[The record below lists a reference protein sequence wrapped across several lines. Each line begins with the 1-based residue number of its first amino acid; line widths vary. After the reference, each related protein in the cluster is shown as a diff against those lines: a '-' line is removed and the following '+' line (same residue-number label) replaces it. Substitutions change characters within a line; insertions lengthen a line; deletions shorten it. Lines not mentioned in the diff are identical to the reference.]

1 MRLLQHESIKKCN
14 KEKGFQKF
22 YEKQNHKKP
31 NKKMSLPPKKKMK
44 ETETGEIL
52 GQKME
57 RTRVKFIK
65 VIIIR
70 SKIFVC

>member
-1 MRLLQHESIKKCN
+1 
-14 KEKGFQKF
+14 
-22 YEKQNHKKP
+22 
-31 NKKMSLPPKKKMK
+31 MK

>member
-1 MRLLQHESIKKCN
+1 MSPLKN
-14 KEKGFQKF
+14 ATKEKGFQKF

-31 NKKMSLPPKKKMK
+31 NKKISLPPKKKKKMK